1 MVARQNYAAGIHAW
15 YHSNPIDAV
24 LRGYMR
30 SSDCFEYP
38 NPTPPP
44 PPPPLQK
51 KNIPKFQNPQIL
63 CSFATLNDAMT
74 QG

>member
-15 YHSNPIDAV
+15 YHRNPIDAV

-38 NPTPPP
+38 NPTPPAPSPKKKYSEISKP
-44 PPPPLQK
+44 PNPLFIRDTK
-51 KNIPKFQNPQIL
+51 
-63 CSFATLNDAMT
+63 
-74 QG
+74 

>member
-24 LRGYMR
+24 LRRYMR

-38 NPTPPP
+38 NPPPP
-44 PPPPLQK
+44 PAPSPKKKYSEISKPSNPLFIRDTK
-51 KNIPKFQNPQIL
+51 
-63 CSFATLNDAMT
+63 
-74 QG
+74 

>member
-38 NPTPPP
+38 NPAPSPKKKYSEISKPPN
-44 PPPPLQK
+44 PLFIRDTK
-51 KNIPKFQNPQIL
+51 
-63 CSFATLNDAMT
+63 
-74 QG
+74 